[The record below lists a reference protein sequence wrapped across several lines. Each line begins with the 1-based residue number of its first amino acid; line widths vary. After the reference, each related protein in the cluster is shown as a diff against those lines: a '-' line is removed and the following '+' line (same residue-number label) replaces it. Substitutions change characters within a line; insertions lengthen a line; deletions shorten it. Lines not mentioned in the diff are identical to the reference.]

1 MDIYTKK
8 KRWKI
13 FLIAIAVTIVTV
25 SLWYTNLLV
34 NGVARDERKN
44 VKIWADAIQ
53 RRAKLVN
60 YTENF
65 FQEIKEVEQ
74 NRAELLAETY
84 RRIAVDS
91 PSDDL
96 TFYTNIISNN
106 KTIPV
111 IMTSEEDEILF
122 STNVNFKQEDVKI
135 LDEDLKK
142 EFSVYSPIIVKIS
155 NNITQIL
162 YYKESRIFTELRLVL
177 NDLIESFFSEV
188 VVNSASVPVIIT
200 DSTKTTIIITGNIEN
215 RKASDSS
222 YLQKTIKQMA
232 SENTPIEI
240 DLSGQGK
247 TYIFYKDSYLLTQLR
262 FYPYVQFGIIGLFL
276 FIAYLLFSTA
286 RKSEQNQVWV
296 GMSKETAHQLGT
308 PLSSLMAWLELLRLK
323 DADEEAISEMEKDIN
338 RLKTISER
346 FSKIGSGT
354 NLIEENIVKIIYDSV
369 EYIKS
374 RTSKNI
380 KYHIN
385 IAKNRAI
392 IVPVNLHLFEWVIEN
407 ICKNAVDAMSG
418 KGELNVDI
426 SEDEDS
432 ITIDFSDTGKGIPK
446 SSFKAVFN
454 PGYTSKKR
462 GWGLGLSLAKRIIN
476 DYHSGKIFV
485 KSSAIDKGTTFRIVL
500 KKSKKE

>member
-1 MDIYTKK
+1 M
-8 KRWKI
+8 
-13 FLIAIAVTIVTV
+13 
-25 SLWYTNLLV
+25 

-65 FQEIKEVEQ
+65 FQEIKAVEQ

-84 RRIAVDS
+84 RRIESDS
-91 PSDDL
+91 TSADL
-96 TFYTNIISNN
+96 TFYLNIISKNT
-106 KTIPV
+106 TIPV
-111 IMTSEEDEILF
+111 ILATEEGEITNSVNVSFDQDEVTMLSEEMI
-122 STNVNFKQEDVKI
+122 
-135 LDEDLKK
+135 K
-142 EFSVYSPIIVKIS
+142 EFSVYSPITVNFSYDNKHF
-155 NNITQIL
+155 L
-162 YYKESRIFTELRLVL
+162 YYKESRIFTELRQVL

-200 DSTKTTIIITGNIEN
+200 DSTRTNVIITGNIEN
-215 RKASDSS
+215 GNLSDSS

-232 SENTPIEI
+232 SENAPIEI

-308 PLSSLMAWLELLRLK
+308 PLSSIMAWLELLRLQNV
-323 DADEEAISEMEKDIN
+323 DEEAITEMEKDVN
-338 RLKTISER
+338 RLKTITER

-354 NLIEENIVKIIYDSV
+354 NLNEEDVVKIIYDSV

-392 IVPVNLHLFEWVIEN
+392 IIPVNLHLFEWVIEN
-407 ICKNAVDAMSG
+407 ICKNSVDAMSG

-426 SEDEDS
+426 SEDESS

-446 SSFKAVFN
+446 TNFKAVFH

-485 KSSAIDKGTTFRIVL
+485 KSSTIDKGTTFRIVL
-500 KKSKKE
+500 KKSRKE

>member
-13 FLIAIAVTIVTV
+13 FLLTAAVVIVTL
-25 SLWYTNLLV
+25 SLWYTNILV

-65 FQEIKEVEQ
+65 FQEIKAVEQ

-84 RRIAVDS
+84 RRIASDS
-91 PSDDL
+91 TSADL
-96 TFYTNIISNN
+96 TFYLNIISKNT
-106 KTIPV
+106 TIPV
-111 IMTSEEDEILF
+111 ILATEEGEII
-122 STNVNFKQEDVKI
+122 SSKNVNFDQNDVKMLNDVMI
-135 LDEDLKK
+135 K
-142 EFSVYSPIIVKIS
+142 EFSVYSPIIVNFSYDKKHF
-155 NNITQIL
+155 L

-200 DSTKTTIIITGNIEN
+200 DSTKTNVIITGNIEN
-215 RKASDSS
+215 ENLSDSS
-222 YLQKTIKQMA
+222 YLQKTIEQMA
-232 SENTPIEI
+232 FENTPIEI

-308 PLSSLMAWLELLRLK
+308 PLSSIMAWLELLRLK
-323 DADEEAISEMEKDIN
+323 DVDEEAITEMEKDVN
-338 RLKTISER
+338 RLKTITER

-354 NLIEENIVKIIYDSV
+354 NLNEENIVKIIYDSV

-392 IVPVNLHLFEWVIEN
+392 IIPVNLHLFEWVIEN
-407 ICKNAVDAMSG
+407 ICKNSVDAMSG

-426 SEDEDS
+426 SEDESS

-485 KSSAIDKGTTFRIVL
+485 KSSTIDKGTTFRIVL
-500 KKSKKE
+500 KKMKI

>member
-8 KRWKI
+8 RRWKI
-13 FLIAIAVTIVTV
+13 FLFTTAVVIVTL
-25 SLWYTNLLV
+25 SLWYTNILV

-65 FQEIKEVEQ
+65 FQEIKAVEQ

-84 RRIAVDS
+84 RRIAIDS
-91 PSDDL
+91 KSADL
-96 TFYTNIISNN
+96 TFYLNIISKNT
-106 KTIPV
+106 TIPV
-111 IMTSEEDEILF
+111 ILATEEGEILF
-122 STNVNFKQEDVKI
+122 SKNISFDQ
-135 LDEDLKK
+135 DEVTMLSEEMIK
-142 EFSVYSPIIVKIS
+142 EFSVYSPIIVNFSYNMKHF
-155 NNITQIL
+155 L
-162 YYKESRIFTELRLVL
+162 YYKESRIFTELRQVL

-200 DSTKTTIIITGNIEN
+200 DSTKTNVIITGNIEN
-215 RKASDSS
+215 NNLSDSS

-232 SENTPIEI
+232 YENAPIEI
-240 DLSGQGK
+240 DLSGQGM

-308 PLSSLMAWLELLRLK
+308 PLSSIMAWLELLRLK
-323 DADEEAISEMEKDIN
+323 DVDEEAITEMEKDVN
-338 RLKTISER
+338 RLKTITER

-354 NLIEENIVKIIYDSV
+354 NLNEEDIVKIIYDSV

-392 IVPVNLHLFEWVIEN
+392 IIPVNLHLFEWVIEN

-418 KGELNVDI
+418 KGELNIDI
-426 SEDEDS
+426 SEDGSS

-446 SSFKAVFN
+446 ANFKAVFH
-454 PGYTSKKR
+454 PGYTSKQR

-485 KSSAIDKGTTFRIVL
+485 KSSTIDKGTTFRIVL
-500 KKSKKE
+500 KKSES

>member
-1 MDIYTKK
+1 M
-8 KRWKI
+8 
-13 FLIAIAVTIVTV
+13 
-25 SLWYTNLLV
+25 
-34 NGVARDERKN
+34 
-44 VKIWADAIQ
+44 
-53 RRAKLVN
+53 
-60 YTENF
+60 
-65 FQEIKEVEQ
+65 
-74 NRAELLAETY
+74 
-84 RRIAVDS
+84 
-91 PSDDL
+91 
-96 TFYTNIISNN
+96 
-106 KTIPV
+106 
-111 IMTSEEDEILF
+111 
-122 STNVNFKQEDVKI
+122 
-135 LDEDLKK
+135 
-142 EFSVYSPIIVKIS
+142 
-155 NNITQIL
+155 
-162 YYKESRIFTELRLVL
+162 
-177 NDLIESFFSEV
+177 
-188 VVNSASVPVIIT
+188 
-200 DSTKTTIIITGNIEN
+200 
-215 RKASDSS
+215 
-222 YLQKTIKQMA
+222 
-232 SENTPIEI
+232 
-240 DLSGQGK
+240 
-247 TYIFYKDSYLLTQLR
+247 R
-262 FYPYVQFGIIGLFL
+262 FYPYFQFGIIGLFL

-485 KSSAIDKGTTFRIVL
+485 KSSTIDKGTTFRIVL

>member
-1 MDIYTKK
+1 LDIYTKK
-8 KRWKI
+8 KRWKF
-13 FLIAIAVTIVTV
+13 FLITTAVVIVTL
-25 SLWYTNLLV
+25 SLWYTNILV
-34 NGVARDERKN
+34 NGVAHDERKN

-65 FQEIKEVEQ
+65 FQEIKVVEQ

-84 RRIAVDS
+84 RRIAIDS
-91 PSDDL
+91 TSVDL
-96 TFYTNIISNN
+96 TFYLNIISKNT
-106 KTIPV
+106 TIPV
-111 IMTSEEDEILF
+111 ILTTEEGEILF
-122 STNVNFKQEDVKI
+122 SKNVSFDQ
-135 LDEDLKK
+135 DEITMLSEEMIE
-142 EFSVYSPIIVKIS
+142 EFSVYSPITVNFLSDNKHL
-155 NNITQIL
+155 L
-162 YYKESRIFTELRLVL
+162 YYKESRIFTELRQVL

-200 DSTKTTIIITGNIEN
+200 DSTKTNVIITGNIED
-215 RKASDSS
+215 RELSDSIF
-222 YLQKTIKQMA
+222 LQKTIEQMA

-240 DLSGQGK
+240 DLTGQGK

-262 FYPYVQFGIIGLFL
+262 FYPFVQFSIIGLFL

-308 PLSSLMAWLELLRLK
+308 PLSSIMAWLELLRLK
-323 DADEEAISEMEKDIN
+323 DADEEAITEMEKDVN
-338 RLKTISER
+338 RLKTITER

-354 NLIEENIVKIIYDSV
+354 NLNEEDIVKIIYDSV

-380 KYHIN
+380 QYHIN

-392 IVPVNLHLFEWVIEN
+392 IIPVNLHLFEWVIEN
-407 ICKNAVDAMSG
+407 ICMNAVDAMSG

-426 SEDEDS
+426 SEDES
-432 ITIDFSDTGKGIPK
+432 CITIDFSDTGKGIPK
-446 SSFKAVFN
+446 SNFKAVFN
-454 PGYTSKKR
+454 PGYTSKRR

-485 KSSAIDKGTTFRIVL
+485 KSSTIDKGTTFRIVL
-500 KKSKKE
+500 NKSTKE